1 MFLLSQILPMAPTWR
16 ARMIIKPN
24 QIAPG
29 EGEEEEGGPVDRFA
43 QPREASHLMEVDRE
57 VCEV

>member
-16 ARMIIKPN
+16 ARMILKPN
-24 QIAPG
+24 QVAPG
-29 EGEEEEGGPVDRFA
+29 EGEEEERDPVDRFA
-43 QPREASHLMEVDRE
+43 QPREASQLMEVDRE